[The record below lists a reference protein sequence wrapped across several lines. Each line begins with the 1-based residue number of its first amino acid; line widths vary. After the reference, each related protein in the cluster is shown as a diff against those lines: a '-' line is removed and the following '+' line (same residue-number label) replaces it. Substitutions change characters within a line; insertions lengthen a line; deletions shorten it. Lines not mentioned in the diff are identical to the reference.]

1 MSAKGTPIPRKLSV
15 DEISFSAH
23 VDYSQNSEFI
33 EMVKAQHIVCP
44 PFTQSLKP
52 AHGGVL
58 GPRTRRADRNGPVAC
73 CDDRSVQE
81 PGRGRQD
88 THASQPRDS

>member
-33 EMVKAQHIVCP
+33 EMVKAQHIV
-44 PFTQSLKP
+44 SLSS
-52 AHGGVL
+52 ASDSTATNGDTL
-58 GPRTRRADRNGPVAC
+58 GSGPWRADCDGPVAC
-73 CDDRSVQE
+73 CDDGSV
-81 PGRGRQD
+81 
-88 THASQPRDS
+88 